1 MNFDNFFDNVPN
13 ITLNSNKGNNQN
25 SANHNLLNNE
35 ALFQLPLICLI
46 ILMLAK
52 DRRKPDISEI
62 GQLVG
67 ECIESSFYGFK
78 GSAQHLGWSANLR
91 IRTIKAV
98 SFLELTKL
106 IEVDYRKKKIIAT
119 DLGAK
124 VVNSALVKEDDLSFN
139 LSKISIVYRNIC
151 LTKSLNMELWDEVG

>member
-1 MNFDNFFDNVPN
+1 MNFDVFFENIPETIISDINV
-13 ITLNSNKGNNQN
+13 NSQENVNNTFL
-25 SANHNLLNNE
+25 SNE

-52 DRRKPDISEI
+52 DRRKPDIAEI

-67 ECIESSFYGFK
+67 ECIETSFNGFK
-78 GSAQHLGWSANLR
+78 SSAQHIGWSANLR

-98 SFLELTKL
+98 NFLEIANL

-119 DLGAK
+119 DLGAR
-124 VVNSALVKEDDLSFN
+124 VVNSALLKEDDLSYN
-139 LSKISIVYRNIC
+139 LAKISRSYRNIC
-151 LTKSLNMELWDEVG
+151 LSKNLDMELWDEVD